1 MNVKVSAWLFPIV
14 LTMSMIMQMEDV
26 NVGIQKLL
34 KSVIW
39 SEVLKNQV
47 LVLIVS
53 TDHKNSLFWS
63 NIKIK
68 TFFSKYDVV
77 YYICLSHCFIS
88 IRMVN
93 KQVYSHI
100 SAPRPLGA
108 L

>member
-14 LTMSMIMQMEDV
+14 LTMSTIMQMEDV

-53 TDHKNSLFWS
+53 RDHKKSLFWS

-68 TFFSKYDVV
+68 TFF
-77 YYICLSHCFIS
+77 LSMMLSTIFAS
-88 IRMVN
+88 LTV
-93 KQVYSHI
+93 S
-100 SAPRPLGA
+100 
-108 L
+108 

>member
-14 LTMSMIMQMEDV
+14 LTMSTIMQMEDV

-53 TDHKNSLFWS
+53 RDYKNFYYFDQTLNKKFGMFEVW
-63 NIKIK
+63 
-68 TFFSKYDVV
+68 FFDVH
-77 YYICLSHCFIS
+77 SHSHSQNFPVHFVQWEFRQRGQIFQS
-88 IRMVN
+88 I
-93 KQVYSHI
+93 
-100 SAPRPLGA
+100 
-108 L
+108 

>member
-14 LTMSMIMQMEDV
+14 LTMSTIMQMEDV

-63 NIKIK
+63 NIRIK
-68 TFFSKYDVV
+68 TFF
-77 YYICLSHCFIS
+77 LSMMLSTIFAS
-88 IRMVN
+88 LTV
-93 KQVYSHI
+93 S
-100 SAPRPLGA
+100 
-108 L
+108 

>member
-14 LTMSMIMQMEDV
+14 LTMSTIMQMEDV

-53 TDHKNSLFWS
+53 RDHKNSLFWS
-63 NIKIK
+63 NIE
-68 TFFSKYDVV
+68 
-77 YYICLSHCFIS
+77 
-88 IRMVN
+88 
-93 KQVYSHI
+93 
-100 SAPRPLGA
+100 
-108 L
+108 

>member
-14 LTMSMIMQMEDV
+14 LTMSTIMQMEDV

-53 TDHKNSLFWS
+53 RDYKNSLFW
-63 NIKIK
+63 
-68 TFFSKYDVV
+68 
-77 YYICLSHCFIS
+77 
-88 IRMVN
+88 
-93 KQVYSHI
+93 Q
-100 SAPRPLGA
+100 A

>member
-14 LTMSMIMQMEDV
+14 LTMSTIMQMEDV

-53 TDHKNSLFWS
+53 RDHKNSLFWS

-68 TFFSKYDVV
+68 TFF
-77 YYICLSHCFIS
+77 LSMMLSTIFAS
-88 IRMVN
+88 LTV
-93 KQVYSHI
+93 S
-100 SAPRPLGA
+100 
-108 L
+108 